1 LIEIFV
7 LDANGNRVSKAKQKS
22 PSLYNF
28 NTLSQAQYAAMSSEV
43 KNEAYEIFGQIFF
56 KHPGDFKDSITISAK
71 STQGL
76 IAEKVTT
83 KANGFFKF
91 TDLQPNEK
99 YSFSLSK
106 EYKRELYVYFFDKN
120 NSVID
125 SLLFADFSKY
135 VFEKLKADEA
145 SRLALLDEDYGMTQF
160 SADLVAGQIFK
171 KLPGD
176 YKQGIK
182 VFAYDDDGNVLDS
195 AYTDS
200 KGNFEFKQLKRD
212 ERFTLKI
219 ADEADGELNIAFMNF
234 NGHFE
239 GAITTN
245 TLNEYIY
252 SKIVLEAAAELGLE
266 DFKDGKYEPLY
277 GQLFKR
283 LPGDYTSG
291 TKIYAYDEDGNI
303 VDIAIID
310 SQGNFKFTKLERDE
324 NYLFRTDNQDGEF
337 NISILDAEGEL
348 VDRISVKDKTWVY
361 TQLKREENAL
371 SKIKEQ
377 ADGGIDITKYTTPER
392 KVLTSNQQTIYYNY
406 KNYKLSEVDI
416 EILDG
421 YVSKLKENSR
431 LVFDI
436 QSHTD
441 PSERTSQ
448 RSYSALRSVSIANYI
463 HDQGIGL
470 EQIEITNWEEQK
482 LAVECPADSAC
493 GEELRLKN
501 MRTEIA
507 LIDLNVLPRNPDYS
521 VYYGFDQWTLS
532 EDGNKQMFEVLKA
545 KELDS
550 SKRIYLD
557 GYTDVWGGYEMNER
571 ISELRVQNVKNILIR
586 EGHDPM
592 TINATIH
599 GESKPI
605 GPCKLQYPCSIKDRQ
620 QNRRVEVR
628 IEP

>member
-1 LIEIFV
+1 
-7 LDANGNRVSKAKQKS
+7 
-22 PSLYNF
+22 
-28 NTLSQAQYAAMSSEV
+28 
-43 KNEAYEIFGQIFF
+43 
-56 KHPGDFKDSITISAK
+56 
-71 STQGL
+71 
-76 IAEKVTT
+76 
-83 KANGFFKF
+83 
-91 TDLQPNEK
+91 
-99 YSFSLSK
+99 
-106 EYKRELYVYFFDKN
+106 
-120 NSVID
+120 
-125 SLLFADFSKY
+125 
-135 VFEKLKADEA
+135 
-145 SRLALLDEDYGMTQF
+145 
-160 SADLVAGQIFK
+160 
-171 KLPGD
+171 
-176 YKQGIK
+176 
-182 VFAYDDDGNVLDS
+182 
-195 AYTDS
+195 
-200 KGNFEFKQLKRD
+200 
-212 ERFTLKI
+212 
-219 ADEADGELNIAFMNF
+219 
-234 NGHFE
+234 
-239 GAITTN
+239 
-245 TLNEYIY
+245 
-252 SKIVLEAAAELGLE
+252 
-266 DFKDGKYEPLY
+266 
-277 GQLFKR
+277 
-283 LPGDYTSG
+283 
-291 TKIYAYDEDGNI
+291 
-303 VDIAIID
+303 
-310 SQGNFKFTKLERDE
+310 
-324 NYLFRTDNQDGEF
+324 
-337 NISILDAEGEL
+337 
-348 VDRISVKDKTWVY
+348 
-361 TQLKREENAL
+361 
-371 SKIKEQ
+371 
-377 ADGGIDITKYTTPER
+377 
-392 KVLTSNQQTIYYNY
+392 LTSNQQTIYYNY

-507 LIDLNVLPRNPDYS
+507 LIDLNVLPRNTDYS